1 MTTQEAIVMSY
12 KMNLKEIY
20 QDKKKVLDYGYSEW
34 WNEVYQ
40 EIENDDDYTL
50 ASDEVEELV
59 VDLMLSNVL
68 GEVVTFEDTTEALKQ
83 YRERENNPNTD
94 NIEMLQRENKAMAGA
109 LLKLGYTNEQISD
122 VCNGAI

>member
-1 MTTQEAIVMSY
+1 
-12 KMNLKEIY
+12 MNLKEIY

-40 EIENDDDYTL
+40 DIENDDEYTL

-68 GEVVTFEDTTEALKQ
+68 GEVVTFDTTTEALKQ
-83 YRERENNPNTD
+83 YRERESNPNTD
-94 NIEMLQRENKAMAGA
+94 NIEMLQRENKAMADA
-109 LLKLGYTNEQISD
+109 LLQLGYTNEQISD
-122 VCNGAI
+122 IANGAI